1 MRNIIFLI
9 LLLLAFTSSGQR
21 RITPVTTNATMT
33 QSINEVKND
42 SIDRSN
48 LVEMR
53 DSEGRIVL
61 VDTVTGKE
69 FVDSVALKKKKEVFH
84 PLLHSA
90 IIGIDIWNPAMRLF
104 GQEYGL
110 IGFSAQVNLKN
121 RYIPTFEFGLGN
133 ANYKPDDNN
142 YTFHAPVSPFF
153 KIGLDYNFMY
163 KSNTDYMAFAGI
175 RYGFS
180 PFKYQLQE
188 VGAGSDYWGEND
200 PINFPEQSYTA
211 GWLELSFGI
220 RAKIWNE
227 ISLGWTF
234 KYHSKLHKTK
244 SDMGEPWYI
253 PGYGTSGSNIAAS
266 FSVYYTLPV
275 WTNKKHKRPAG
286 ADPESSISTSQ
297 TATPAEQTQTPTAN
311 GKNTEETTDTT
322 NK

>member
-1 MRNIIFLI
+1 MRNTLFFI
-9 LLLLAFTSSGQR
+9 LFLLAFTSFGQR

-42 SIDRSN
+42 SIDRRN
-48 LVEMR
+48 IVEMR
-53 DSEGRIVL
+53 DSEGKIVL

-69 FVDSVALKKKKEVFH
+69 FVDSAALKKKKEVIH

-90 IIGIDIWNPAMRLF
+90 IIGIDIWNPAMKLF
-104 GQEYGL
+104 GQDYGL

-121 RYIPTFEFGLGN
+121 KYIPTFEFGLGN

-142 YTFHAPVSPFF
+142 YTFHAPISPYF

-163 KSNTDYMAFAGI
+163 NSNPDYLAFAGI

-180 PFKYQLQE
+180 PFNYQLKE
-188 VGAGSDYWGEND
+188 VSVGSDYWGENNTID
-200 PINFPEQSYTA
+200 FPEQSYTA

-220 RAKIWNE
+220 RAKIWSD

-234 KYHSKLHKTK
+234 KYHSKIHKTK

-275 WTNKKHKRPAG
+275 WTNKKHKRPTG
-286 ADPESSISTSQ
+286 ADPESDISTNENI
-297 TATPAEQTQTPTAN
+297 TPTPAEQNPSITADSE
-311 GKNTEETTDTT
+311 NTEKTQ
-322 NK
+322 